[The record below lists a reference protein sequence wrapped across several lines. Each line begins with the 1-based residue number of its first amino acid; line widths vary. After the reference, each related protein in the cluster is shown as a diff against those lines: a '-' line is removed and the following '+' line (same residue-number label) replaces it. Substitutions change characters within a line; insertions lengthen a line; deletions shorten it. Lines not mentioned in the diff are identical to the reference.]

1 MNIVPAAH
9 GLNSTF
15 PLLVPPIIP
24 QALRPSM
31 LDYNVMFP
39 HLHVQGPSFE
49 EMLFAQPFP
58 ALTFNMGYPRQGI
71 PLSGK

>member
-1 MNIVPAAH
+1 MNFVPAPH

-15 PLLVPPIIP
+15 PLVVPPIVP
-24 QALRPSM
+24 QALRPPM

-39 HLHVQGPSFE
+39 HLHVQSPSFE

-58 ALTFNMGYPRQGI
+58 ALAFNMGYTRQGI